1 MSDKESPWEDVPKAG
16 PRHHSR
22 QAAHFRTLAATAT
35 TRRLKAQLLEEAER
49 HERIAAGN
57 GFDGSREALRD

>member
-1 MSDKESPWEDVPKAG
+1 MSDKESPWEELPKAG
-16 PRHHSR
+16 PSHHSR
-22 QAAHFRTLAATAT
+22 QAAHFRTLATNTT

-57 GFDGSREALRD
+57 ERAPARERY

>member
-1 MSDKESPWEDVPKAG
+1 VSEKKSPWEELPKAG
-16 PRHHSR
+16 PSDHTR
-22 QAAHFRTLAATAT
+22 QAAHFRTLAASTT

-57 GFDGSREALRD
+57 EFDGSREALRD